1 MIKLQ
6 HPKKEKYDLG
16 KGCIYFVTAGKDDN
30 YQVYRCLEDDEINDY
45 EEIVNCQGEKCVFV
59 HNFPSYE
66 LAEAAIISYWHAQE
80 AIVLDVN
87 EFGFMY
93 RNKSG
98 IKCDTTN
105 MQLSGRYILAK
116 KNYGNF
122 EKNTKYLIRKND
134 CSELLVLNEPRL
146 AAMDYTNDFEYMC
159 AEFLCN
165 ELVPVEKL
173 TDGTFELIGG
183 WENEGK

>member
-1 MIKLQ
+1 M
-6 HPKKEKYDLG
+6 D
-16 KGCIYFVTAGKDDN
+16 KDKSD
-30 YQVYRCLEDDEINDY
+30 
-45 EEIVNCQGEKCVFV
+45 
-59 HNFPSYE
+59 
-66 LAEAAIISYWHAQE
+66 
-80 AIVLDVN
+80 IVLDVD
-87 EFGFMY
+87 EFGFVY
-93 RNKSG
+93 RNENG
-98 IKCDTTN
+98 IKCDTSN

-122 EKNTKYLIRKND
+122 EKSTKYLIVKND

-146 AAMDYTNDFEYMC
+146 AAMLADMNSTDGFDYVC